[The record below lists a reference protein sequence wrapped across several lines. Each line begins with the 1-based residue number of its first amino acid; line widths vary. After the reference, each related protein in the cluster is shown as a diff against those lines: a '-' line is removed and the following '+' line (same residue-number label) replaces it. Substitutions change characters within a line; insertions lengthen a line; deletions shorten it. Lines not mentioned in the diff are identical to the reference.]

1 MGNRAAICVKKWET
15 KKSHQLFGGRISRI
29 SLRERPRPT
38 ENGDSVS
45 GTAAT
50 SYSGAGLSRTA
61 SQSLSGG
68 AWFLSDTS
76 SGCNAGEL
84 FAFRPSATTGDWAE
98 TTVEPAVRGR
108 ARVAL
113 VDVGV
118 GPEVGWNEQED
129 SCPRRLQEVHGC
141 WRSHRSLE
149 CRQCWQL
156 TGCRLRRSDA
166 RVCLLPGPLLFAK
179 FMLSEKR
186 SDANSRDGDNEVE
199 AGRRSMT
206 HSEMLSEI
214 LAGNG
219 EFLFPTR

>member
-1 MGNRAAICVKKWET
+1 M
-15 KKSHQLFGGRISRI
+15 RI

-45 GTAAT
+45 GTAVT
-50 SYSGAGLSRTA
+50 SYSGAGLSSTA

-76 SGCNAGEL
+76 SGWPG
-84 FAFRPSATTGDWAE
+84 TTGDRAP
-98 TTVEPAVRGR
+98 TTAEPAVRGR
-108 ARVAL
+108 ARV

-118 GPEVGWNEQED
+118 TLEVGWNEQED

-156 TGCRLRRSDA
+156 TGCRLRRCDA
-166 RVCLLPGPLLFAK
+166 RLCLLSFDR
-179 FMLSEKR
+179 FIFSEKEMQQH
-186 SDANSRDGDNEVE
+186 DGDNE
-199 AGRRSMT
+199 AG
-206 HSEMLSEI
+206 
-214 LAGNG
+214 
-219 EFLFPTR
+219 